1 MPWAA
6 PFDNLAFRNGV
17 RQLQAHNA
25 WLDVWFQ
32 LGVIGVAI
40 FAAFIV

>member
-6 PFDNLAFRNGV
+6 PFDTLAFRNGV